1 MLSNLPRSFSLFL
14 LITLLP
20 ASYAHAGVSPQLGV
34 DGTPVRSDVKRPSNK
49 QPCGSGV
56 DIASALDTSTAA
68 SADQNGN
75 VNVTVLNFNPGADG
89 SRKVSAKVDPTGT
102 GKKFVKMT
110 VSVNGDPAPKNTGS
124 QQVIAALPAGTK
136 CAGGADKN
144 KCLVQFVTTSG
155 FGNCVVVSQSADAG
169 NTTTAASTSPDA
181 GAATLDVGLDISAR
195 AEEDTDVLA
204 KKKKNGNKK
213 KNGKKGGKNSGKGK
227 VAAVKKSGNKADNA
241 KKASGKKKGLSK
253 VQKKKNGKNGKK
265 AEGGK
270 ASKDKSKVAAK
281 SSESGK
287 GKKDKKKQKKGGNKK
302 QAGTRAARA
311 LLADLE

>member
-1 MLSNLPRSFSLFL
+1 
-14 LITLLP
+14 LP

-56 DIASALDTSTAA
+56 DIASALDTSTAVL
-68 SADQNGN
+68 ADQNGN
-75 VNVTVLNFNPGADG
+75 VNVTVLNFNPGGDG

-102 GKKFVKMT
+102 GKTFVKMT
-110 VSVNGDPAPKNTGS
+110 VTVNGDPAPKNTGS

-136 CAGGADKN
+136 CTGGADKN
-144 KCLVQFVTTSG
+144 KCLAQFVMTSG
-155 FGNCVVVSQSADAG
+155 FGNCVVVSQTPDAG
-169 NTTTAASTSPDA
+169 ATTSTSPDA
-181 GAATLDVGLDISAR
+181 GVATLDVGLDISAR

-204 KKKKNGNKK
+204 KKKKKNGNKK
-213 KNGKKGGKNSGKGK
+213 KKGGKNSGKDK
-227 VAAVKKSGNKADNA
+227 VAAKKSGQKADEA
-241 KKASGKKKGLSK
+241 KKASGKK
-253 VQKKKNGKNGKK
+253 VQKKKKGKK

-281 SSESGK
+281 SGK

>member
-1 MLSNLPRSFSLFL
+1 
-14 LITLLP
+14 LP

-56 DIASALDTSTAA
+56 DIASALDTSTAVL
-68 SADQNGN
+68 ADQNGN
-75 VNVTVLNFNPGADG
+75 VNVTVLNFNPGGDG

-102 GKKFVKMT
+102 GKTFVKMT
-110 VSVNGDPAPKNTGS
+110 VTVNGDPAPKNTGS
-124 QQVIAALPAGTK
+124 QQVIVALPAGTK
-136 CAGGADKN
+136 CTGGADKN
-144 KCLVQFVTTSG
+144 KCLAQFVTTSG
-155 FGNCVVVSQSADAG
+155 FGNCVVVSQTPDAG
-169 NTTTAASTSPDA
+169 ATTSTSPDA
-181 GAATLDVGLDISAR
+181 GVATLDVGLDISAR

-213 KNGKKGGKNSGKGK
+213 KKGGKNSGKDK
-227 VAAVKKSGNKADNA
+227 VAAKKSGQKADEA
-241 KKASGKKKGLSK
+241 KKASGKK
-253 VQKKKNGKNGKK
+253 VQKKKKGKK

-281 SSESGK
+281 SGK